1 VNPYSAHGRRLAPLC
16 GSRFGSRLA
25 RGVLERMPF
34 LYPFF
39 HGRLYADPWKIP
51 PDSLDGY
58 KAPLAIPGLFEHALS
73 IVSTWTADLLELE
86 ELLPRLSS
94 IPTLLMWGRKDPA
107 VHFSSME
114 RLARYF
120 PGAEKVSFEG
130 VGHLPYEECAE
141 EFNRALIRFLNR

>member
-1 VNPYSAHGRRLAPLC
+1 
-16 GSRFGSRLA
+16 
-25 RGVLERMPF
+25 MPF

-39 HGRLYADPWKIP
+39 HGRLYANREKIP
-51 PDSLDGY
+51 PDSLEGY

-73 IVSTWTADLLELE
+73 IVSTWTPDLRELE

-94 IPTLLMWGRKDPA
+94 VPTLLMWGTKDPA
-107 VHFSSME
+107 VYFSSME

-120 PGAEKVSFEG
+120 PGVEKVSFEG

-141 EFNRALIRFLNR
+141 DFNRALISFLNR